1 MPVSNRT
8 LILDGAMGTQLME
21 RGLELPL
28 PLWSAETNI
37 TNPKDVLSV
46 HCDYIKAGAD
56 IITTN
61 TFRST
66 SWSYRKIDL
75 SPKRAS
81 ERAKLSLMKAVESA
95 YNSKASFIA
104 GSITSLE
111 DCYRPDLFPGQ
122 SAAEDSYGETL
133 MWFKEAGIEIILF
146 ETMGHLEEIEIALK
160 AASDFSKIWLS
171 LIIKDSSH
179 LLSGHSLEDVY
190 VLSAD
195 RVCCMLLNCNTF
207 DKSNDALVK
216 FKEEWNGN
224 WGIYP
229 NLGESEP
236 EPDGAMDQKIDDGSF
251 ESMIANYMAES
262 PAIIGSC
269 CGSSPKHTVM
279 IRKILDKKLLT
290 R

>member
-1 MPVSNRT
+1 
-8 LILDGAMGTQLME
+8 
-21 RGLELPL
+21 
-28 PLWSAETNI
+28 
-37 TNPKDVLSV
+37 
-46 HCDYIKAGAD
+46 
-56 IITTN
+56 
-61 TFRST
+61 
-66 SWSYRKIDL
+66 
-75 SPKRAS
+75 
-81 ERAKLSLMKAVESA
+81 MKAVESA

-195 RVCCMLLNCNTF
+195 RVGCMLLNCNTF